1 MSTTIQAEHFSKA
14 LYFLLD
20 ETFDTVHGIFLDPG
34 TSLFETLAALSAE
47 DVSIPVGGQCATLAA
62 QVKHVA
68 FYLDV
73 LERGART
80 GVQEPVDWDAVWR
93 TTASVT
99 PAPLAP
105 EVACT
110 YVEFSALLA
119 NAESPNVVEFTRYG
133 TCPFVLLIVV
143 TPAIV
148 TVTVC
153 PALVKLP
160 FGNTNVCVP
169 GTFGDPSTSLTRTP
183 FPVG

>member
-47 DVSIPVGGQCATLAA
+47 DISIPVGGQCATLAA

-99 PAPLAP
+99 PAEWDGLKA
-105 EVACT
+105 ELRAS
-110 YVEFSALLA
+110 YDRLKAL
-119 NAESPNVVEFTRYG
+119 
-133 TCPFVLLIVV
+133 IHD
-143 TPAIV
+143 TPAWFSEREVGGAIAAIV
-148 TVTVC
+148 HTAYHLGEIRQ
-153 PALVKLP
+153 AL
-160 FGNTNVCVP
+160 C
-169 GTFGDPSTSLTRTP
+169 SLKSRRTP
-183 FPVG
+183 Q